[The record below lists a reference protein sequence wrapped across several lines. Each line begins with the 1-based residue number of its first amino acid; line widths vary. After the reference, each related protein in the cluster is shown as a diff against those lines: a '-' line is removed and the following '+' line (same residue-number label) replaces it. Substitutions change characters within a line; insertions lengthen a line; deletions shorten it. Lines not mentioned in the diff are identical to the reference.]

1 MRKNGSRLISL
12 RQYKATDLFLFAII
26 LIIFDLLSRLATAWL
41 ADEVT
46 LYVFSLTVPFVLL
59 VMMRWGWVAIF
70 YAIGDAVLLTALNNP
85 TVWESYLAYILGS
98 SAILLLLIPLRLIGK
113 QKVAKKWYFTA
124 LFVLLGWLIL
134 NLVASFVQ
142 FLCGESF
149 IGSLIGN
156 MILGV
161 HGYLSLAIGMALLLL
176 LRRLDGMFEDQ
187 KHYLLR
193 MDRERK
199 ELAHIDRYGEEPVE
213 IDEETLSILRKRDED
228 LE

>member
-1 MRKNGSRLISL
+1 M
-12 RQYKATDLFLFAII
+12 FLFAII
-26 LIIFDLLSRLATAWL
+26 LVVFDLLSRLATAWL

-59 VMMRWGWVAIF
+59 VMMRWGWVSVF
-70 YAIGDAVLLTALNNP
+70 YAVGDAVLLTALNNP
-85 TVWESYLAYILGS
+85 TVWQSYVAYVLGS
-98 SAILLLLIPLRLIGK
+98 SAILLLLIPLHFIGK
-113 QKVAKKWYFTA
+113 QKVASKWYLTA
-124 LFVLLGWLIL
+124 LFVLLGWLLL

-161 HGYLSLAIGMALLLL
+161 HGYLSLAIGIALLLL

-187 KHYLLR
+187 KHYLIR
-193 MDRERK
+193 MDKERK
-199 ELAHIDRYGEEPVE
+199 ELARIDRYGEEPVE
-213 IDEETLSILRKRDED
+213 IDEGTLSILRKRDED

>member
-124 LFVLLGWLIL
+124 LFVLLGWLLL

-149 IGSLIGN
+149 AGSLIGN

-193 MDRERK
+193 MDQERK
-199 ELAHIDRYGEEPVE
+199 ELARIDRYGEEPVE